1 MRKLLFLLI
10 VIPFLTNAQD
20 KDKSG
25 PSTIVNPADLAK
37 LTVAKQK
44 MYGGQFLSALNAFR
58 ELEKSYD
65 GNSSIKYYVG
75 LCYYSLG
82 QYTNAREVLEKGLKL
97 PEKIKPDIHLL
108 IGKIYHQDGE
118 VDKAIEAFKAYKF
131 AGVSDEET
139 NEDADLYL
147 QQCYN
152 AQKYMANKLS
162 VFVSNMGPEINSK
175 FDDKNPCITADS
187 KKMVFTTRRPETTN
201 DLVDVEGDGKYF
213 ENVYIA
219 TMDSASRHFTKAASI
234 GNSINGSAHDAC
246 TSISPDGKLLFLYK
260 NDVNDN
266 ASRGGNVFVSKQM
279 NGKWKTPE
287 ALGKPINTTYWEG
300 GVCISPDG
308 KRYFFTSERK
318 GGYGGSDI
326 WMVEKKNKKEWGK
339 PVNLGPEVNSK
350 YDEAGMFL
358 APDGK
363 TLFFCSNGPNS
374 MGSYDIFRTVYENG
388 SWSTPVNLGFP
399 INSTFREGQLTV
411 SADARY
417 AYFSSNRNG
426 GLGETDIYM
435 VDLQDFAIL
444 EKDGI
449 RKSTNGLSILKGTIR
464 EGFEGYGIAETE
476 VMVKDEKGTI
486 AASGLTNEN
495 GEYFFTLPGGK
506 YTIVIRKKGYK
517 EIEEALEITANNKE
531 TMVFEKG
538 YLLKK

>member
-1 MRKLLFLLI
+1 MRKILFLFLLL
-10 VIPFLTNAQD
+10 PFLNSAQD
-20 KDKSG
+20 KDKSA
-25 PSTIVNPADLAK
+25 STIVNPADVAK

-44 MYGGQFLSALNAFR
+44 MYGGQFLSALNVFK
-58 ELEKSYD
+58 ELEHSYE
-65 GNSSIKYYVG
+65 GNASIKYYMG
-75 LCYYSLG
+75 FCYFNLN
-82 QYTNAREVLEKGLKL
+82 QYNNARNVLEKALTLKDKPK
-97 PEKIKPDIHLL
+97 PETHLL
-108 IGKIYHQDGE
+108 LGKIYHLEGE
-118 VDKAIEAFKAYKF
+118 VDKAIESFKAFKI
-131 AGVSDEET
+131 AGISDEEM
-139 NEDADLYL
+139 NEDSDVYL

-152 AQKYMANKLS
+152 AQKYMANALD
-162 VFVSNMGPEINSK
+162 VTITNMGSDINSK
-175 FDDKNPCITADS
+175 YDDKNPCITADAA
-187 KKMVFTTRRPETTN
+187 KLVFTTRRPETTS
-201 DLVDVEGDGKYF
+201 DLTDIEGDGKYF
-213 ENVYIA
+213 ENVYVA
-219 TMDSASRHFTKAASI
+219 TLDSATRTFTKASGA
-234 GNSINGSAHDAC
+234 GNTINGKAHDAC

-266 ASRGGNVFVSKQM
+266 ASRGGNVFVSKLL

-326 WMVEKKNKKEWGK
+326 WMVERKNKKEWGK

-350 YDEAGMFL
+350 FDEAGMFL

-388 SWSTPVNLGFP
+388 SWSTPVNLGYP
-399 INSTFREGQLTV
+399 INTTFREGQLTV

-426 GLGETDIYM
+426 GLGETDLYK
-435 VDLQDFAIL
+435 VDLKDFAIL
-444 EKDGI
+444 EKDGV
-449 RKSTNGLSILKGTIR
+449 RKTGNGLSILKGTIR
-464 EGFEGYGIAETE
+464 EGYEGYGIADTE
-476 VMVKDEKGTI
+476 VQVKDDKGTLV
-486 AASGLTNEN
+486 ASGMTNEN

-506 YTIVIRKKGYK
+506 YTITIRKKGYK
-517 EIEEALEITANNKE
+517 DISESVEITANNKE